1 MTMTTS
7 RAKDDRA
14 GDPTRFAEPRG
25 PQRES
30 RRPLEVL
37 GAVAALALLLVGLP
51 VALVLLAGPPPVP
64 TSIPSLTDAARQL
77 SMNDLLTVLVAV
89 VWLAWL
95 WFVVCVGVEVV
106 AARRGGLA
114 RTVPLAGPLQHLA
127 RVLIGVLLLSGIVA
141 GPAQAATAT
150 ADHVSPSTRVV
161 LADSSLQQA
170 SVVTGAAEA
179 SALPGA
185 ATEADREHS
194 PLVGKKVY
202 VVKPPHKGYHDNLWD
217 IAERHLG
224 DGRRYQEIYHLNKDR
239 EQPDGGQV
247 ELARLIHPGWEL
259 VMPEDAVGV
268 DRVAAPAP
276 APVEAPPMPMDTP
289 APADDGAGAGGAE
302 GGADGAETA
311 SVFSDSVRSYGGIG
325 LLAAGVL
332 GALAL
337 QRRRQRGTRPSDDAR
352 AVEAELRVSASTDR
366 VHRLDHALRDLTA
379 TCRTEGAVPPPVYA
393 AFVDDESVELLMAP
407 AQPRPLKGWEA
418 VDDGARWRSTAD
430 PRTRAPG
437 ESSPYPGLVGLG
449 VDGEGRDVLIDL
461 EAAGGVV
468 SLVGDVVT
476 AEQVAAA
483 LALQAATAPWAEAV
497 RVSISDL
504 PEEIA
509 TIVEG
514 RVRVADL
521 AEEIGQVEQFYAGRT
536 DDVLTGRM
544 RRRGLF
550 SHLVVAGRVPD
561 ASIAERLG
569 ALVGGG
575 RRTLSIV
582 VVGEHR
588 DARWQLHVDA
598 NGTLSAP
605 QLGLTVEANRVTAA
619 QVSAVAALFDATRVA
634 DRPDDGRR
642 VRVESPE
649 VGHDDAAW
657 ATAQRRIG
665 VLGRLAV
672 QGTHQ
677 IAADRRLL
685 AEEMVVHLALHRDG
699 VHPTVLAAALWPRGV
714 TADVRDSAV
723 ERARAWLGTDVD
735 GSHLLQETAD
745 GRLRLSDSVVCDWD
759 CARTLFLR
767 SRTASTEREEVELL
781 RRGLQMVR
789 GEAFSGTPQGRYGW
803 VAEDDLPR
811 EIARVVVD
819 AADRLTTLLG
829 DDDPSGASDA
839 AAAGL
844 RAWPT
849 EQRLWRAL
857 VRARHAM
864 NGVAGVMQ
872 TVEAMVAR
880 MDGVALEPETE
891 ALLDELMPTGP
902 GDALAG
908 AN

>member
-1 MTMTTS
+1 MTRTTS

-14 GDPTRFAEPRG
+14 GDPTRFAEARMPPR
-25 PQRES
+25 QS

-37 GAVAALALLLVGLP
+37 GAVAALGLLLVGLP
-51 VALVLLAGPPPVP
+51 VALVLLSGPPPIP
-64 TSIPSLTDAARQL
+64 TSLPSLTDAARQL
-77 SMNDLLTVLVAV
+77 SMDDLLTVLVAV
-89 VWLAWL
+89 VWLAWV
-95 WFVVCVGVEVV
+95 WFVVCVVVEAV

-127 RVLIGVLLLSGIVA
+127 RVLIGVLLMSGIVA
-141 GPAQAATAT
+141 GPAQAATSA

-161 LADSSLQQA
+161 MVDSSLQQT
-170 SVVTGAAEA
+170 SVVAGVDQAGAA
-179 SALPGA
+179 SQ
-185 ATEADREHS
+185 ADREHS

-202 VVKPPHKGYHDNLWD
+202 TVKAPKAGYHDNLWD

-268 DRVAAPAP
+268 ERVAAPAP

-289 APADDGAGAGGAE
+289 APVDDAAETGGAE
-302 GGADGAETA
+302 GGADGAGGAVETA

-337 QRRRQRGTRPSDDAR
+337 QRRRQRGTRASEDAR
-352 AVEAELRVSASTDR
+352 AVEAHLRVSATTDR
-366 VHRLDHALRDLTA
+366 VRRLDHALRTLTA
-379 TCRTEGAVPPPVYA
+379 TCRTEGAVPPPAYA
-393 AFVDDESVELLMAP
+393 AFVDDESVELMLAP
-407 AQPRPLKGWEA
+407 AQPKPFTGWEA

-430 PRTRAPG
+430 PRGSVPA
-437 ESSPYPGLVGLG
+437 ESAPYPGLVGLG

-483 LALQAATAPWAEAV
+483 MALQAATAPWADAV

-504 PEEIA
+504 PDEIA
-509 TIVEG
+509 TLVEG
-514 RVRVADL
+514 RVRVTDL
-521 AEEIGQVEQFYAGRT
+521 AQEIGEVEQFYAGRT

-588 DARWQLHVDA
+588 DSRWQLHVDE

-605 QLGLTVEANRVTAA
+605 QLGLTVDANRVTAA
-619 QVSAVAALFDATRVA
+619 QVSAVAELFEASRTA
-634 DRPDDGRR
+634 DRPDDGLRIR
-642 VRVESPE
+642 VSAPE
-649 VGHDDAAW
+649 VTHDDAAW

-672 QGTHQ
+672 QGAGQ
-677 IAADRRLL
+677 IAADRRPL
-685 AEEMVVHLALHRDG
+685 AEEMVVHLALHREG

-723 ERARAWLGTDVD
+723 ERARGWLGSDVD

-745 GRLRLSDSVVCDWD
+745 GRLRLADSVVCDWD

-767 SRTASTEREEVELL
+767 SRTVSSEREEVEML
-781 RRGLQMVR
+781 RRGLQLVR
-789 GEAFSGTPQGRYGW
+789 GEAFSGTPQGRFAW
-803 VAEDDLPR
+803 VSEDDLPR

-819 AADRLTTLLG
+819 AADRLATLLG
-829 DDDPSGASDA
+829 EDDPSGASDA

-849 EQRLWRAL
+849 EQRLWRAM
-857 VRARHAM
+857 VRSRHAM
-864 NGVAGVMQ
+864 SGVAGVMQ
-872 TVEAMVAR
+872 TVEAMIAR
-880 MDGVALEPETE
+880 MDGVPLEAETE
-891 ALLDELMPTGP
+891 ALLDELMPTGS
-902 GDALAG
+902 GGTLAG